1 MNQLSL
7 FLAKCV
13 LPMMMAVS
21 GAFLTVAAVADESV
35 KLKRHEVPEAVL
47 GAFNRVYPKARVN
60 AYLRETREGKTV
72 FELETIEKSTHRDLI
87 YSVAGEILEIE
98 ESLSPSALPGP
109 VKVAVDGLYPKAKI
123 SKAEVVTKGTSTV
136 YEAIVNVK
144 GKSITLLFRENG
156 ERVAP

>member
-1 MNQLSL
+1 
-7 FLAKCV
+7 
-13 LPMMMAVS
+13 MMMAVS

-47 GAFNRVYPKARVN
+47 SAFNRAYPKARVN
-60 AYLRETREGKTV
+60 SYLRETREGKTV

-87 YSVAGEILEIE
+87 YSATGEILEIE
-98 ESLSPSALPGP
+98 ESLSPSALPGT
-109 VKVAVDGLYPKAKI
+109 VKTAIDGLYPKAKI
-123 SKAEVVTKGTSTV
+123 SKAEVVTKGNSTV

>member
-7 FLAKCV
+7 FIAKYV

-47 GAFNRVYPKARVN
+47 SAFNRAYPKARIN
-60 AYLRETREGKTV
+60 SYLRETREGKTV

-87 YSVAGEILEIE
+87 YSATGEILEIE

>member
-7 FLAKCV
+7 FIAKYV
-13 LPMMMAVS
+13 LPMMVAFS

-47 GAFNRVYPKARVN
+47 SAFNRAYPKARIN
-60 AYLRETREGKTV
+60 SYLRETREGKTV
-72 FELETIEKSTHRDLI
+72 FELETIEKLTHRDLI
-87 YSVAGEILEIE
+87 YSAAGEILEIE
-98 ESLSPSALPGP
+98 ESLSPSALPGA
-109 VKVAVDGLYPKAKI
+109 VKTAVDGLYPKAKI
-123 SKAEVVTKGTSTV
+123 IKAEMVTKGTSTV